1 MPDGKSA
8 EHASEPLDQTATSL
22 TAPKGEAPI
31 AQPSTAKPAEK
42 RTWWMWI
49 AGGVLGVLILI
60 EGIPR
65 IISAFKTVSTD
76 DAYVNGHV
84 TFVAARVPGQV
95 SRVLVDDN
103 NRVRKGELLVQ
114 LDKEPYEIKVDIAR
128 AGLAVAQAD
137 LVQAQAKVRG
147 LEGLARSE
155 WFELAH
161 AVEGLNNQVA
171 DLHANVAALQ
181 AAKATLTRARAD
193 YAREKELYEKQ
204 VISRQEFDTYQEAF
218 SVAQAQSDKAQQD
231 VYRIR
236 ATLGLPEKPA
246 NGDNLS
252 DVPPALDQTYSK
264 VKEAQTRLMQTAAQL
279 GSFHSFEESPD
290 QMLAE
295 FYRRDESHNI
305 DSIFAELLKD
315 APDVKQ
321 AEAKLSLADTNLKQA
336 ELNLSYCDVVAEI
349 GGVVTRRNVN
359 PGDQV
364 LAGQQLMA
372 LRSLTDIWVDA
383 NFKETQLAKLRIGQ
397 PVDLEVDM
405 YGSRRHFRGRISGF
419 TMGTGSTLALL
430 PAENATGNFVK
441 VVQRLP
447 VRIDLINYNPEISPL
462 FIGLSV
468 TPYVYMYEKPTGP
481 DAGKMLQTLMP
492 TTAGSQR

>member
-1 MPDGKSA
+1 MPDGNSA
-8 EHASEPLDQTATSL
+8 DHPSEPLDETASSPAAQKPETPAAQTSTP
-22 TAPKGEAPI
+22 TP
-31 AQPSTAKPAEK
+31 AQK
-42 RTWWMWI
+42 RPRWMWI
-49 AGGVLGVLILI
+49 AGAVLVVLILI
-60 EGIPR
+60 EGIPK
-65 IISAFKTVSTD
+65 IITAFRTVSTD

-84 TFVAARVPGQV
+84 TFVAPRVPGQV
-95 SRVLVDDN
+95 VRVLVDDN

-114 LDKEPYEIKVDIAR
+114 LDKQPYQVKVDIAQ
-128 AGLAVAQAD
+128 AGLGVAQAD
-137 LVQAQAKVRG
+137 LVQTQAKVRG

-155 WFELAH
+155 WFELAQ

-171 DLHANVAALQ
+171 DLHASVAALQ
-181 AAKATLTRARAD
+181 AANARLTRAQAD
-193 YAREKELYEKQ
+193 FGREKQLYEKQ
-204 VISRQEFDTYQEAF
+204 IISRQEFDTYQEAF
-218 SVAQAQSDKAQQD
+218 SVAQAQSEKAQQN
-231 VYRIR
+231 VYQIR
-236 ATLGLPEKPA
+236 ATLGLSEKPA
-246 NGDNLS
+246 HGGDLS
-252 DVPPALDQTYSK
+252 DVPPALDKTYSK
-264 VKEAQTRLMQTAAQL
+264 VKEAQTRLMETAAQL
-279 GSFHSFEESPD
+279 GSYHSFQESPD

-295 FYRRDESHNI
+295 FYKRDPSGNI
-305 DSIFAELLKD
+305 DTIFADLLKD

-321 AEAKLSLADTNLKQA
+321 AEAKVTAAQADLEQA
-336 ELNLSYCDVVAEI
+336 RLNLSYCDVVADI
-349 GGVVTRRNVN
+349 DGVVTRRNVN

-364 LAGQQLMA
+364 LVGQQLMA

-397 PVDLEVDM
+397 PVDLDVDM

-447 VRIDLINYNPEISPL
+447 VRIDLIDYKPSVSPL

-468 TPYVYMYEKPTGP
+468 TPYVYVYKKPTGP

-492 TTAGSQR
+492 AAAQSGR

>member
-1 MPDGKSA
+1 MPDGSSA
-8 EHASEPLDQTATSL
+8 DHASEPLDETAASL
-22 TAPKGEAPI
+22 TAPKVEAPI

-42 RTWWMWI
+42 RPRWMWI
-49 AGGVLGVLILI
+49 AGAVLGVLILL
-60 EGIPR
+60 EAIPR
-65 IISAFKTVSTD
+65 IVTALKTESTD
-76 DAYVNGHV
+76 DAYVDGHV
-84 TFVAARVPGQV
+84 TFVAPRVSGQV
-95 SRVLVDDN
+95 VRVLVDDN
-103 NRVRKGELLVQ
+103 NRVRTGELLVQ
-114 LDKEPYEIKVDIAR
+114 LDKEPYQVKVDIAR

-155 WFELAH
+155 WFELAN
-161 AVEGLNNQVA
+161 AVEGLNNRVA
-171 DLHANVAALQ
+171 DLHASVAALQ
-181 AAKATLTRARAD
+181 AANARLTRARAD
-193 YAREKELYEKQ
+193 YGREKELYENQ
-204 VISRQEFDTYQEAF
+204 VISRQAFDAYQEAF

-236 ATLGLPEKPA
+236 AGLGLPEKPA
-246 NGDNLS
+246 HGDDLS

-279 GSFHSFEESPD
+279 GSFHSFQESPD

-295 FYRRDESHNI
+295 FYRRDPSGNI
-305 DSIFAELLKD
+305 DSIFAELLKN

-321 AEAKLSLADTNLKQA
+321 AEAKLSEAEANLKQA

-349 GGVVTRRNVN
+349 NGVVTHRNVN

-405 YGSRRHFRGRISGF
+405 YGSRQHFRGRISGF

-430 PAENATGNFVK
+430 PPENATGNFVK

-447 VRIDLINYNPEISPL
+447 VRIDLTNYNPEISPL

-468 TPYVYMYEKPTGP
+468 TPHVYVYEKPTGP

-492 TTAGSQR
+492 ATAPSQR